1 MNIEKFVNEPS
12 VPCPEK
18 LESPF
23 LKAANSIGDHY
34 NHYELQKL
42 KKILL
47 KIEELILQQK
57 VEELRQAGEELR
69 QKAKSIESRRAS
81 NWNVSDSYFRFNENI
96 VPFIG
101 EATDEDIALYL
112 IITGKLEGQIPLRI
126 AQFIVEANS
135 DWNFL
140 LSEIRSVG
148 EIIPAIPETIIKLP
162 QICVDEKRRLVV
174 GGWNSNSAIELGVN
188 WRERGHPICDAVRE
202 SSDDKL
208 WSKEAVKADL
218 VRSDDKYIWL
228 STEAPSKAT
237 LLCPGLIQIKDHFGE
252 IAECLKLWR
261 ADLGKPN
268 DSSARLKRW
277 LESKSNAAPWIA
289 HITEMILTNFSP
301 WPDPY
306 NLRPEND
313 SAFEW
318 SSEQCL
324 KQVTPLFRAIDKAPH
339 RGAPPPNLVKTFLSS
354 IQYLAKKPDLAG
366 ARAWPGE
373 FSEMWKFSVHTTDH
387 TWINGEIIGESHST
401 FGSSSPLRFK
411 RFGDSDS
418 RSGPEGYCISCS
430 GIDCFISEEKNK
442 RY

>member
-69 QKAKSIESRRAS
+69 QEAKSIESRRAS

-112 IITGKLEGQIPLRI
+112 IITGKLERQIPLRI
-126 AQFIVEANS
+126 AQFIVEDDF
-135 DWNFL
+135 DWDFL

-162 QICVDEKRRLVV
+162 QIRVDEKRRLVIE
-174 GGWNSNSAIELGVN
+174 GWNSNPAIELGVN
-188 WRERGHPICDAVRE
+188 WRERRHPICDAVQE

-208 WSKEAVKADL
+208 WSKESVEANL

-237 LLCPGLIQIKDHFGE
+237 LLCPGLIQLKDHFGE

-289 HITEMILTNFSP
+289 HIAEMILINFSP

-306 NLRPEND
+306 HIRPQDNAARGLNSDKCLRQ
-313 SAFEW
+313 SV
-318 SSEQCL
+318 L
-324 KQVTPLFRAIDKAPH
+324 PLFRELEKAPCSDM
-339 RGAPPPNLVKTFLSS
+339 PNLVARFISCIRALIK
-354 IQYLAKKPDLAG
+354 AKPDWTHDAHG
-366 ARAWPGE
+366 FPGN
-373 FSEMWKFSVHTTDH
+373 FSESWTFKLRTRDH
-387 TWINGEIIGESHST
+387 SYIKGEIVGEPNST
-401 FGSSSPLRFK
+401 FISNLPLEFRDISSSYEPERFCVW
-411 RFGDSDS
+411 
-418 RSGPEGYCISCS
+418 SGEIY
-430 GIDCFISEEKNK
+430 CFITEEKDK